1 MGICKE
7 KITENNTYSR
17 EYALQK
23 QIRTIFVIT
32 VAING

>member
-7 KITENNTYSR
+7 KITENSTYSH

-23 QIRTIFVIT
+23 RIRTIFVIT
-32 VAING
+32 VAINR